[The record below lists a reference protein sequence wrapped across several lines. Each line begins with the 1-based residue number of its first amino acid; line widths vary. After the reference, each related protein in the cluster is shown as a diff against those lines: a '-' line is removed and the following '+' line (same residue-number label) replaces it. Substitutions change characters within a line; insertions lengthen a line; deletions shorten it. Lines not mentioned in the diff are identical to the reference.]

1 MENKRVDL
9 AEKIEVIG
17 QIFEIDGMSELLNK
31 FDKGMN
37 QVKFSAV
44 VIQVSGL
51 LLKEKKAVADRLIA
65 MSRNCNDAEV
75 QKLDDGEYATAL
87 RDAIL
92 TDVMGFFAPSR
103 PSDGTK

>member
-17 QIFEIDGMSELLNK
+17 QIFEIDGMSELLGK

-44 VIQVSGL
+44 IIQVSGL
-51 LLKEKKAVADRLIA
+51 LLKENKGVADRLIA
-65 MSRNCNDAEV
+65 MSRNCSDADV
-75 QKLDDGEYATAL
+75 QKLEDGEYATAL